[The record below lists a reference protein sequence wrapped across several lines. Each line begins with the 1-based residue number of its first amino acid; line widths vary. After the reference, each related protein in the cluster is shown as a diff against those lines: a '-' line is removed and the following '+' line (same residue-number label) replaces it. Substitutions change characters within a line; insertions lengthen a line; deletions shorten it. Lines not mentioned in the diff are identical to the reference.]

1 VLSAEPLAGVCVIS
15 AFLERRRW
23 GSKERAQRN
32 AVDVAHQVKR
42 NSPTKR
48 KESGMAKARAHT

>member
-1 VLSAEPLAGVCVIS
+1 MLSAEPLAGVCVTS
-15 AFLERRRW
+15 AVPERMRW

-32 AVDVAHQVKR
+32 AGDAAHQVQR

-48 KESGMAKARAHT
+48 KENSTAKAKGHT